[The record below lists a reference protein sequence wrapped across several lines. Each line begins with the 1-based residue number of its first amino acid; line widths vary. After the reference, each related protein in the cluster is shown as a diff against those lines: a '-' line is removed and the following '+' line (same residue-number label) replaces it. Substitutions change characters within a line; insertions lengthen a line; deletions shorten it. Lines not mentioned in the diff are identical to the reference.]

1 MLRMASISNF
11 RLIRLSVSGQGH
23 LGIQKFHTHKIASPP
38 NDLAAVDIVEIIEC
52 KFEIQGQDKEVLQ
65 LNSCAALR
73 YIPDVASKHA
83 ALFIEKQQR
92 AF

>member
-1 MLRMASISNF
+1 LRSAPTAGDRRAFSRSI
-11 RLIRLSVSGQGH
+11 LKGH
-23 LGIQKFHTHKIASPP
+23 AHEIAAPP
-38 NDLAAVDIVEIIEC
+38 NDLAPVHIVKIIESQF
-52 KFEIQGQDKEVLQ
+52 KVEGKRIKVMQ

-73 YIPDVASKHA
+73 YIPDLASKHA